1 MAEDLLLKSSIMSMK
16 DQIGE
21 CRRIV
26 AVNCSPALTENADKY
41 TVDCESFS
49 CVPPFVVGPFRDK
62 TVGDRLVEGVR
73 MWLDVDPCEYFK
85 GSYKVWVLD
94 DHKLLVKYL
103 AVSPDLFEWEQTAY
117 LVAAQRRSLQRNQL
131 PFDEA
136 IERQAAVGRQR
147 LAAQQEQ
154 VGPRFMVLKFARVL
168 DNKTFKPPTAA
179 GLNDL
184 QNREVRASLTV
195 FELSKPMVLSASKT
209 LTDTKKITRVEWI
222 VAFEALGN
230 DRYGRPVEELTAEAA
245 LLELYEDEFAG

>member
-1 MAEDLLLKSSIMSMK
+1 M
-16 DQIGE
+16 
-21 CRRIV
+21 
-26 AVNCSPALTENADKY
+26 
-41 TVDCESFS
+41 
-49 CVPPFVVGPFRDK
+49 

-85 GSYKVWVLD
+85 GAYKVWVLD

-103 AVSPDLFEWEQTAY
+103 AVSPDLYEWDQAAY
-117 LVAAQRRSLQRNQL
+117 LAASQRRSLQRNQL

-154 VGPRFMVLKFARVL
+154 VAPRFMIFKFSRVL
-168 DNKTFKPPTAA
+168 DNKTFKPAIA
-179 GLNDL
+179 VGQVLNDL

-209 LTDTKKITRVEWI
+209 LTDTKKVTRVEWI
-222 VAFEALGN
+222 VGFAPLGN

-245 LLELYEDEFAG
+245 LLELYEDEFSG